1 MISFLTTDLGKH
13 YIKKVAPN
21 MSQEKIALLSGG
33 FAGMA
38 CLTIAVPT
46 ETLKARAQISESSNF
61 NYTQEI
67 KKIMKTRGIR
77 GFYTGLPAQA

>member
-1 MISFLTTDLGKH
+1 MITFLGTDLGKH
-13 YIKKVAPN
+13 YFSKIAPDI
-21 MSQEKIALLSGG
+21 SQENISLMSGG
-33 FAGMA
+33 FAGLA

-46 ETLKARAQISESSNF
+46 ETLKARAQINESGKF

-67 KKIMKTRGIR
+67 KRIMKTRGIR

>member
-1 MISFLTTDLGKH
+1 MITFLGTDLGKH
-13 YIKKVAPN
+13 YFTKVAPN
-21 MSQEKIALLSGG
+21 MSKENISLLSGG
-33 FAGMA
+33 FAGLA

-46 ETLKARAQISESSNF
+46 ETLKARAQINESSNF
-61 NYTQEI
+61 SYTQEI

>member
-13 YIKKVAPN
+13 YITKVAPN

-46 ETLKARAQISESSNF
+46 ETLKARAQINESSNF

-77 GFYTGLPAQA
+77 GFYTGLSAQA